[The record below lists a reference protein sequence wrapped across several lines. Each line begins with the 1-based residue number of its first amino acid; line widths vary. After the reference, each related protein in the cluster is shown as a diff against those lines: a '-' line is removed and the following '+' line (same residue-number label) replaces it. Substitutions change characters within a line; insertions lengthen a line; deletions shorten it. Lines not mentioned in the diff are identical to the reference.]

1 MVRIRPIR
9 EAGCAELSDHSL
21 SGYSLRANL
30 IEEMPLIRPG
40 HAVFAIRKCLV
51 RMRRSSSQRR
61 IPVFNV
67 ETPVTAG
74 DVVSGR
80 LTVLLKSYAFAR
92 IKLSEMLQVPDREH
106 LLFGVSTEGATVEAN
121 VSESRLLDLLLP
133 AGDHLAYVGGAT
145 PIYAPFS
152 VRSGEEDI
160 GTIELG

>member
-92 IKLSEMLQVPDREH
+92 IKLSEMVRRNGFRRIQALPRSHNEVVCSATSLWQRVPID
-106 LLFGVSTEGATVEAN
+106 
-121 VSESRLLDLLLP
+121 
-133 AGDHLAYVGGAT
+133 
-145 PIYAPFS
+145 
-152 VRSGEEDI
+152 
-160 GTIELG
+160 